1 MPSVPAGHRIA
12 GIDAARGIALLGMMA
27 THIFAPWTAGTDP
40 EPNFVGLVLSGRS
53 SALFAVL
60 AGVGL
65 ALLTGGSRG
74 HQGGSLAAD
83 RGGIAVRALL
93 IATVGMML
101 GLLEVNIA
109 VILVHYA
116 VLFLCALPFL
126 QLRRRVL
133 ALWAAGWIVLSP
145 VLAHLLR
152 PVVEAAVEPAE
163 LGHNPMVYDLITPA
177 TLLSDVFLT
186 GYYPVVQ
193 WLGYL
198 LAGLLIGRMELQRTG
213 VQLGLLAVGA
223 VLAVA
228 AKTGSWLVMDRMG
241 GYAEVAATEPAQRAD
256 FDLVYQVNMS
266 WVEQRGS
273 WWWLGGASPHSGTSF
288 DLLHTVGTSAVVL
301 ALCLL
306 LTSRLPW
313 LLLPLSGAGAMT
325 LTLYS
330 AHVWVMSTLP
340 PDAPDLPVYLW
351 QALAA
356 IAIGMVFHALG
367 WRGPFELVIS
377 TASWLTRDALRPTG
391 SRSR

>member
-1 MPSVPAGHRIA
+1 MPPASTGRRIA

-27 THIFAPWTAGTDP
+27 THIFAPWTAGTNP

-93 IATVGMML
+93 IGTVGMML
-101 GLLEVNIA
+101 GTLEVNVA

-116 VLFLCALPFL
+116 VLFLCTLPFL
-126 QLRRRVL
+126 QLRRLVL
-133 ALWAAGWIVLSP
+133 ALWAAGWIIASP
-145 VLAHLLR
+145 ALAYLLR
-152 PVVEAAVEPAE
+152 QGVEAALDPAE
-163 LGHNPMVYDLITPA
+163 LGHNPMVYDLLTPA
-177 TLLSDVFLT
+177 ALLSDIFLT

-198 LAGLLIGRMELQRTG
+198 LAGLLIGRMELQRIG
-213 VQLGLLAVGA
+213 VQLGLLAVGT

-228 AKTGSWLVMDRMG
+228 AKAGSWFLMDRLG
-241 GYAEVAATEPAQRAD
+241 GYAEVSATEAARRAD
-256 FDLVYQVNMS
+256 FDLIYQVNMS
-266 WVEQRGS
+266 WIEQRGS

-301 ALCLL
+301 AVCLL
-306 LTSRLPW
+306 LTHRLPW
-313 LLLPLSGAGAMT
+313 LLLPLSAAGAMT
-325 LTLYS
+325 LSLYS
-330 AHVWVMSTLP
+330 AHVWVLSAVP
-340 PDAPDLPVYLW
+340 AAAPDLPVYLW
-351 QALAA
+351 QVLAA
-356 IAIGMVFHALG
+356 VAVGMAFHWLG
-367 WRGPFELVIS
+367 WRGPLELVTS
-377 TASWLTRDALRPTG
+377 TASRLTRDSLKPAG
-391 SRSR
+391 SRRG